1 MGKIM
6 PLELL
11 SSIKG
16 ARSSE
21 AVDELFDVIRKAVP
35 GDQGSFADE
44 PDVHVVSI
52 DTLRSDVVESCPEG
66 QKEVIRGNFPD
77 ERNGYLLVPKVIED

>member
-1 MGKIM
+1 MEKIM
-6 PLELL
+6 PLDLL

-21 AVDELFDVIRKAVP
+21 AVDQLFEVIRNAAP
-35 GDQGSFADE
+35 GDRGSLADE

-52 DTLRSDVVESCPEG
+52 DALRSDEVENCPEA
-66 QKEVIRGNFPD
+66 QKEVIRGNFPG
-77 ERNGYLLVPKVIED
+77 ERNGYLVVPKVIED